1 MTTATFSMR
10 MDAKTKTALEE
21 EARRQDR
28 SAAWVANHAIEDFL
42 AREEAMRE
50 SIRDAIAEADKGVFI
65 SGEAVERWLGR
76 WAEGYDEPFPE
87 PDIFP
92 EDGKTAAA

>member
-1 MTTATFSMR
+1 
-10 MDAKTKTALEE
+10 
-21 EARRQDR
+21 
-28 SAAWVANHAIEDFL
+28 
-42 AREEAMRE
+42 MRE

-76 WAEGYDEPFPE
+76 WAEGHDEPFPE